1 METPIELKAVCT
13 FIENGLSFLLQ
24 LFHQVTDIPCR
35 VTNDTQ
41 PLKEKSQV
49 LQSCTKKKRLY
60 DGSRLNCFL
69 VCSCLPVLS
78 CCFYFMRGAHAN
90 VKVTALNLVATW
102 QK

>member
-1 METPIELKAVCT
+1 MENPIELKAVCT

-24 LFHQVTDIPCR
+24 LFHQVTDTPCR

-49 LQSCTKKKRLY
+49 LQFCTKKKRLY

-69 VCSCLPVLS
+69 VCSFLRVLS
-78 CCFYFMRGAHAN
+78 CCFYFMRGASAN
-90 VKVTALNLVATW
+90 VKATALNLVAT
-102 QK
+102 

>member
-1 METPIELKAVCT
+1 MGTPIELKAVCT

-49 LQSCTKKKRLY
+49 LQFCTKKKKAIRWIEAKLFFGLFVSSSFIMLLLLY
-60 DGSRLNCFL
+60 
-69 VCSCLPVLS
+69 V
-78 CCFYFMRGAHAN
+78 
-90 VKVTALNLVATW
+90 
-102 QK
+102 